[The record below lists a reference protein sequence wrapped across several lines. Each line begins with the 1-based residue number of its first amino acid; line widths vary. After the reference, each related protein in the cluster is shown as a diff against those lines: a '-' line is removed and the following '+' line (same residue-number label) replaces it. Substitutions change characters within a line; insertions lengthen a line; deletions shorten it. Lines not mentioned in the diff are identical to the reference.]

1 MRIASL
7 LPSATEIVCLLGA
20 RDHLVATS
28 HECDHPP
35 NLDLPVL
42 TAPRTSARESSAIDR
57 EVRDAL
63 GRGEPLYTL
72 NADLL
77 AKLRPDLILT
87 QDLCSVCS
95 IDLSSVQRVVRELQ
109 ASGLPAPRVLS
120 LNPETLEDVL
130 DDILRVGDAIGCLER
145 ARREVVALR
154 DRLWRL
160 QEYVNPYLN
169 GPSLALLEWTDP
181 LFCAGHW
188 TVQMIERAGARHP
201 LNPTR
206 MSIEGSGAGMQAG
219 ERRAGP
225 SRQVSIDEFVR
236 TAPEIVV
243 VAPCGFDLARAR
255 EETARLLAQPWFC
268 DLPASRAGSV
278 YAVDGN
284 QMFNR
289 PGPRL
294 LDAFAFLVA
303 IVNDRPELIPPAF
316 PFCTLG
322 REPAHGET

>member
-28 HECDHPP
+28 HECDYPP
-35 NLDLPVL
+35 GLDLPVL

-95 IDLSSVQRVVRELQ
+95 IDLSSVQRVVRELE

-120 LNPETLEDVL
+120 LNPETIEDVL

-145 ARREVVALR
+145 AQRKVVALR

-160 QEYVNPYLN
+160 QEYANPYID

-206 MSIEGSGAGMQAG
+206 MPIEGSGAGLQAG

-225 SRQVSIDEFVR
+225 SRQVSIDEFVC
-236 TAPEIVV
+236 TSPEIVV

-255 EETARLLAQPWFC
+255 EEMARLVAQPWFC
-268 DLPASRAGSV
+268 DLPASRAGRV

-303 IVNDRPELIPPAF
+303 IVNDRPELVPPAF